1 MPCSI
6 PARSHSLDEVRPSH
20 VVAQPARPEKV
31 TKSLT
36 TFRSPGMQSSGLEIE
51 LQVGFVR
58 APRDLRSAEP
68 LTISTS
74 ILTTTLSVSA
84 AHGFH
89 RRIRIA
95 SEP

>member
-6 PARSHSLDEVRPSH
+6 PTRSHSLDEVSPSQ
-20 VVAQPARPEKV
+20 VVAQPARSEKV
-31 TKSLT
+31 TKSLMV
-36 TFRSPGMQSSGLEIE
+36 FRSPGMQSSGLDIG

-58 APRDLRSAEP
+58 GPRDLRSAEP
-68 LTISTS
+68 FTVSTS

-89 RRIRIA
+89 CRIRIA
-95 SEP
+95 SER